1 MAMPVFR
8 AAVCFWSL
16 STPHPISRPGKSHG
30 AVLWM
35 EYHLTP
41 DSTVSTG
48 LLKLAEDKVVL
59 RAQVPEEADPESRC
73 HHASPECYG
82 CSG

>member
-16 STPHPISRPGKSHG
+16 STPRPVSRCGRSHG

-35 EYHLTP
+35 EYHLTT

-48 LLKLAEDKVVL
+48 LLKPAEDEVVL
-59 RAQVPEEADPESRC
+59 CSGPELADPESRG
-73 HHASPECYG
+73 HHATRMCSG